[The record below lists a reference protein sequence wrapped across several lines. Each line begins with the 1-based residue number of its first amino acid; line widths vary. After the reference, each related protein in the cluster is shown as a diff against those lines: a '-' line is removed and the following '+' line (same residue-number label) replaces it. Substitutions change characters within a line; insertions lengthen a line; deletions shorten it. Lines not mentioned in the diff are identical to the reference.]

1 MKLSALDMRAFAAI
15 ADLGG
20 VSPAARQ
27 LGAAKSSVSRQLAA
41 LETRLGARLFERST
55 RRWRLTEAGET
66 LAAYARR
73 VDEEIGAAE
82 AALEALSA
90 APRGRLVVSA
100 PFSFVLKIL
109 NPRLAAFRALY
120 PHVRLALVTEVRAAD
135 FFADGVD
142 VAIRI
147 GEVNGPNFVAR
158 RLGQAPLVLVA
169 APAYLAAR
177 GAPQKPADLSGH
189 DLIELRTRGPGGWTL
204 THETGEVAAVDAAPQ
219 LETPEPAVALDLALR
234 GHGIAVAPLLYAAP
248 GLEAGTLTRVLP
260 QWRRGER
267 AISAVYPSRAH
278 LAPKLRVFID
288 FAAEAMRPLSTPS
301 ARKNPG

>member
-41 LETRLGARLFERST
+41 LEKRLGARLFERST

-82 AALEALSA
+82 AAVEALSA

-100 PFSFVLKIL
+100 PFSFVLNIL
-109 NPRLAAFRALY
+109 TPRLAAFCAAY
-120 PHVRLALVTEVRAAD
+120 PLVRLSLVTEVRTAD

-147 GEVNGPNFVAR
+147 GDVTGQSLVVR

-169 APAYLAAR
+169 APAYLAR
-177 GAPQKPADLSGH
+177 SGAPQTPQDLANH
-189 DLIELRTRGPGGWTL
+189 ALIELRTRGPGGWTL
-204 THETGEVAAVDAAPQ
+204 THESGETAEVAALPVI
-219 LETPEPAVALDLALR
+219 ETPEPTVALDLAAR
-234 GHGIAVAPLLYAAP
+234 GHGVAVAPLLYAAP
-248 GLEAGTLTRVLP
+248 GLAAGTLVRVLP

-278 LAPKLRVFID
+278 LAPKLRAFLD
-288 FAAEAMRPLSTPS
+288 FVAEATRPLSTPS
-301 ARKNPG
+301 AKDV